1 MTTTTFYPERFSRLL
16 AGLALCAITAL
27 VYWPALRSYF
37 VFDDFTLVT
46 YSRLLRNPL
55 LPFVQEHFPGSP
67 YFRPLGMAL
76 WWLSVQCFGNAI
88 KPQYA
93 INLLLHIAVTLVL
106 WRLLRTLTSHR
117 LLAWLVALLFAVHPI
132 AIGTSLWLADRFDL
146 LGALFGFAAL
156 RAAYRYR
163 SAAKLRYLL
172 LTLMLLLLALAAKET
187 SLVMIGAIGIVWI
200 WPRADSQRYWS
211 GEVRASALLLAVGIG
226 WFGWRAWMVGFSP
239 SGSLVSDAPLLQV
252 IANGA
257 MRWGEDFLRYL
268 VAWARLPLVAQ
279 IVFTVAAL
287 VVIAASIKAATHTR
301 LVLRS
306 EFTLKIVSAL
316 ILIVLAALIQ
326 APMALVWPQQIA
338 ASLDAKFTAVHS
350 RLFYFSL
357 AGAAILA
364 AVLLDRLIGTDPGAV
379 KVRMRMFCA
388 GGAML
393 IALSW
398 GFASHQLAHDYRRD
412 SRALQPLAEAATL
425 AVEQA
430 TLPTQHCQIYLLNI
444 GPEWGLAFKSIADE
458 VVKALL
464 RDISRAQHCLIQSEY
479 TPWLHL
485 LAQTSVTPASV
496 APMLPIYRNG
506 LQVPWLDIGGVQVAY
521 LNLFPSTDAR
531 ELRDAL
537 FFSYRQ
543 GHFEDISAAV
553 RAGEY
558 VVHFT
563 CARSGRQ
570 CVCPG
575 DGCPAGNPLPP

>member
-1 MTTTTFYPERFSRLL
+1 MTKNKFHTDRFSRVL
-16 AGLALCAITAL
+16 AGFALCAITAL

-37 VFDDFTLVT
+37 VLDDFTLVT

-76 WWLSVQCFGNAI
+76 WWLSVQCFGNTI

-106 WRLLRTLTSHR
+106 WRLLLALTSHR
-117 LLAWLVALLFAVHPI
+117 LLAWLIALLFAVHPI

-146 LGALFGFAAL
+146 LAALFGFAAL
-156 RAAYRYR
+156 HMAYRYR
-163 SAAKLRYLL
+163 SAQALRYLL

-187 SLVMIGAIGIVWI
+187 SLVMIGAIGMVWI
-200 WPRADSQRYWS
+200 WPRAASQRYWS
-211 GEVRASALLLAVGIG
+211 GEMRALFLLLAVGIG
-226 WFGWRAWMVGFSP
+226 WFGWRAWMVDVSP

-252 IANGA
+252 IAKGA
-257 MRWGEDFLRYL
+257 MRWSEDFLRYL
-268 VAWARLPLVAQ
+268 VAWARLPRVAQ
-279 IVFTVAAL
+279 IVFVVAAL
-287 VVIAASIKAATHTR
+287 AVIAASIKAAINGRLILRSDFAMKIVTA
-301 LVLRS
+301 LVL
-306 EFTLKIVSAL
+306 I
-316 ILIVLAALIQ
+316 ILAALIQ

-357 AGAAILA
+357 GGTAILA
-364 AVLLDRLIGTDPGAV
+364 TVLLGRLIGTDLGPV
-379 KVRMRMFCA
+379 KVRMRTFFACC
-388 GGAML
+388 AML

-398 GFASHQLAHDYRRD
+398 GFASHRLADDYRRD
-412 SRALQPLAEAATL
+412 PRALQPLAEAATL

-430 TLPTQHCQIYLLNI
+430 TLPTQHCQIYLLDI

-458 VVKALL
+458 GVKALL
-464 RDISRAQHCLIQSEY
+464 PDISHAQHCLIQPEY

-485 LAQTSVTPASV
+485 LAHASVTPANA

-537 FFSYRQ
+537 FFAYRQ
-543 GHFEDISAAV
+543 GRFEDVSAAV
-553 RAGEY
+553 RSGEHA
-558 VVHFT
+558 VHFA
-563 CARSGRQ
+563 CARSGKQ

-575 DGCPAGNPLPP
+575 DGCPGGNPLRP

>member
-1 MTTTTFYPERFSRLL
+1 MTKNTFYTDRFSRVL

-37 VFDDFTLVT
+37 VLDDFTLVT
-46 YSRLLRNPL
+46 YSRLLSNPL

-93 INLLLHIAVTLVL
+93 INLLLHMAVTLVL
-106 WRLLRTLTSHR
+106 WRLLLTLTSHR

-146 LGALFGFAAL
+146 LGALFGFSAL
-156 RAAYRYR
+156 HSAYRYR
-163 SAAKLRYLL
+163 SAPTLRYLA
-172 LTLMLLLLALAAKET
+172 LTLLLLLLALAAKET
-187 SLVMIGAIGIVWI
+187 SLVMIAAIGTVWI

-211 GEVRASALLLAVGIG
+211 GEVRGLVLLLAVGIG

-252 IANGA
+252 IAKGA
-257 MRWGEDFLRYL
+257 LRWSEDFSCYL
-268 VAWARLPLVAQ
+268 VAWARLPFFAQ
-279 IVFTVAAL
+279 IVFVVAAL
-287 VVIAASIKAATHTR
+287 VVIAASIKAAINGR
-301 LVLRS
+301 LILRS
-306 EFTLKIVSAL
+306 DFTMKLVSVL
-316 ILIVLAALIQ
+316 VLIVLAALIQ

-357 AGAAILA
+357 GGVAILA
-364 AVLLDRLIGTDPGAV
+364 AVLLDRLMGIDPGAV
-379 KVRMRMFCA
+379 KVRWRTFSAGCA
-388 GGAML
+388 VL
-393 IALSW
+393 VALSW

-430 TLPTQHCQIYLLNI
+430 TLPEQHCQIYLLDI

-458 VVKALL
+458 VIKALSP
-464 RDISRAQHCLIQSEY
+464 DITRVQHCLIQPEY

-485 LAQTSVTPASV
+485 LAHASVTPTSV

-537 FFSYRQ
+537 FFAYRQ
-543 GHFEDISAAV
+543 GRFEDVSAAV

-558 VVHFT
+558 TVHFT
-563 CARSGRQ
+563 CARSGKQ

-575 DGCPAGNPLPP
+575 DGCPAGNPLRP